1 MTRKIPQKAFQI
13 LKETKKFE
21 IISHNHEE
29 AIPKEEFVSLLK
41 KNQDIEA
48 ILCTLSDKITPEVL
62 NLTPKLKVISTMSV
76 GYDHIDLK
84 ACKNSNISVGY
95 TPDVLT
101 DTTADIA
108 VALLL
113 ATSRRIPEA
122 VKEGKWPAW
131 KPEWLLGKEV
141 SKATVGIFGF
151 GRIGQSF
158 ARKMNKA
165 FDCKILYSG
174 LNGRKEK
181 EEKETNATY
190 VDLKIV

>member
-1 MTRKIPQKAFQI
+1 
-13 LKETKKFE
+13 
-21 IISHNHEE
+21 
-29 AIPKEEFVSLLK
+29 
-41 KNQDIEA
+41 
-48 ILCTLSDKITPEVL
+48 
-62 NLTPKLKVISTMSV
+62 MSV

-113 ATSRRIPEA
+113 ATSRRIPEGIQA

-131 KPEWLLGKEV
+131 KPEWLLGKDV
-141 SKATVGIFGF
+141 SNATVGIFGF

-158 ARKMNKA
+158 AKKMNKA
-165 FDCKILYSG
+165 FNCKILYSG

-181 EEKETNATY
+181 EEKEKNATY
-190 VDLKIV
+190 VDLNTLLAESDFVSAHCALNEKTKHFFNKQIFKKMKKDSIFINTTRGEFFGF